1 MSIKTLQRGILFLCG
16 VLHLPSK
23 NNDPI
28 FLPAVHESEDDDVEN
43 EHANPPKVEF
53 VDAGNVLLFRADQ
66 RKRNF
71 H

>member
-1 MSIKTLQRGILFLCG
+1 MSIKALQRGILFLCG

-28 FLPAVHESEDDDVEN
+28 FLPAVHESEDEVEN

-66 RKRNF
+66 RKRIS